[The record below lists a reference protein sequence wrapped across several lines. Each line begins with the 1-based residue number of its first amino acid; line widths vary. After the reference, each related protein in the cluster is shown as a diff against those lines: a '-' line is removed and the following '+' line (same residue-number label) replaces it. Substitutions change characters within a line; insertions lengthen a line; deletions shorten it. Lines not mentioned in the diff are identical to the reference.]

1 MKQRNHAVRI
11 LILVSLGA
19 FLFGCMSANGFRRGT
34 VPYAVSASND
44 YGSDYDFKHAPQ
56 PF

>member
-1 MKQRNHAVRI
+1 MKQRNHAVRM

-19 FLFGCMSANGFRRGT
+19 FLFRCMSSNGFRRGT
-34 VPYAVSASND
+34 VPYAVDASND